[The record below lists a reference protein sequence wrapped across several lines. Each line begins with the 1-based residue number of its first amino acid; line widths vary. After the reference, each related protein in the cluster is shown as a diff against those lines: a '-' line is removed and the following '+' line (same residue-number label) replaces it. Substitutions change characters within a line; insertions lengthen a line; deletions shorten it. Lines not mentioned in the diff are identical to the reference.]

1 MSDKRRYD
9 IREKK
14 QELRRK
20 YRAQRKA
27 ISKEEKK
34 TRDDAICA
42 RFLSTVTYRLANI
55 LLVYA
60 PLDDEIDI
68 MLIVRR
74 ALADRKTVA
83 FPRCDTETPQM
94 TFHII
99 RDEGELCV
107 GAYGIREPR
116 QDAPVYCRNACDGAA
131 VCLLPG
137 LLFDEKGFRLGYG
150 KGYYDRYLT
159 AFVGTRVGFV
169 YSDFLLERVPRG
181 RYDLSAHVIVTEK
194 EVRVIGESE

>member
-159 AFVGTRVGFV
+159 AFVGTSVGFV
-169 YSDFLLERVPRG
+169 YSDFFLERVPRG